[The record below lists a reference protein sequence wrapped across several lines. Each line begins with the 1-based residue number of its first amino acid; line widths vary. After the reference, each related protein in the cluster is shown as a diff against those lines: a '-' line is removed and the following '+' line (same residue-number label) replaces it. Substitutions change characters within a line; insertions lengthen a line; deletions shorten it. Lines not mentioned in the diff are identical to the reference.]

1 MKKFLC
7 YDTNDAASGKINVGA
22 NGVLKPN
29 STVPSTNG
37 AAYQQLI
44 TDGSGNT
51 KWEDRLA
58 YITDPTMTEL
68 ISENTIR
75 MTVQPDGR
83 YLGNLPMPV
92 ILSEGTTYIVKL
104 DGVEYE
110 SVCKVFDGQDGL
122 IAYIGNLAITGVEA
136 DVDDTGEPYC
146 SAGPFSGP
154 GDDYGFCTTTGE
166 RQTFSMSANV
176 GTVVPLDKKFATSI
190 VRVVDF
196 PGDWTME
203 ETKAYCDAFS
213 TGTVLICHQAGYLG
227 VCMVLAL
234 LPSDD
239 GNDMIALL
247 PSEDGIKR
255 VVCGQKGGG
264 IPV

>member
-7 YDTNDAASGKINVGA
+7 YDTNDAASGKINVSV

-37 AAYQQLI
+37 TPYQQLV
-44 TDGSGNT
+44 TDGKGGA

-83 YLGNLPMPV
+83 YLGRLPTPV

-122 IAYIGNLAITGVEA
+122 TAYIGNLTITGVEA

-146 SAGPFSGP
+146 YVGPFSGP
-154 GDDYGFCTTTGE
+154 GDDYGFFTTTGE
-166 RQTFSMSANV
+166 RHTFSLSANV
-176 GTVVPLDKKFATSI
+176 GTVVPLDKKFTTSI

-196 PGDWTME
+196 PENWTTE
-203 ETKAYCDAFS
+203 ETKTYFDAFS
-213 TGTVLICHQAGYLG
+213 TGTVLICYQASTGYAY
-227 VCMVLAL
+227 MVLAL
-234 LPSDD
+234 VPSDD
-239 GNDMIALL
+239 GNNMIALL
-247 PSEDGIKR
+247 PSKNGIKS
-255 VVCGQKGGG
+255 VICGQSPA
-264 IPV
+264 PV

>member
-7 YDTNDAASGKINVGA
+7 YDTNDAASGKVNVDSRGI
-22 NGVLKPN
+22 LKPN

-37 AAYQQLI
+37 TPYQQLV
-44 TDGSGNT
+44 TDGKGGA

-83 YLGNLPMPV
+83 YLGKLPTPV

-110 SVCKVFDGQDGL
+110 SVCKVFNGAV
-122 IAYIGNLAITGVEA
+122 AYIGNLAITGVEA
-136 DVDDTGEPYC
+136 DVDNTGEPYC
-146 SAGPFSGP
+146 YAGPISGAK
-154 GDDYGFCTTTGE
+154 DAYRFYTTTGE
-166 RQTFSMSANV
+166 QHTFSLSANV

-190 VRVVDF
+190 VRVVDS
-196 PGDWTME
+196 PVNWTE
-203 ETKAYCDAFS
+203 EEIQEYFDAFS
-213 TGTVLICHQAGYLG
+213 TGTVLICARRGMQA
-227 VCMVLAL
+227 CMVLAL
-234 LPSDD
+234 YRSGVSMKASL
-239 GNDMIALL
+239 I
-247 PSEDGIKR
+247 SEGKI
-255 VVCGQKGGG
+255 VEVICGHSPDA
-264 IPV
+264 I

>member
-7 YDTNDAASGKINVGA
+7 YDTNDAASGKINVST
-22 NGVLKPN
+22 NGVLRPN

-37 AAYQQLI
+37 AAYQQLV
-44 TDGSGNT
+44 TDGNGGV

-68 ISENTIR
+68 ISEKTIR
-75 MTVQPDGR
+75 LTKQPDGV
-83 YLGNLPMPV
+83 YYGLLPAPV
-92 ILSEGTTYIVKL
+92 ILSEGTTCIVKL

-110 SVCKVFDGQDGL
+110 SVCKVIGGEL
-122 IAYIGNLAITGVEA
+122 AYIGNLAIAGLET

-146 SAGPFSGP
+146 YVGPISGP
-154 GDDYGFCTTTGE
+154 SDSYEFFSTTGE
-166 RQTFSMSANV
+166 QHTISLSANV
-176 GTVVPLDKKFATSI
+176 GTVMPLDKKFTTSI

-196 PGDWTME
+196 PANWTEE
-203 ETKAYCDAFS
+203 ETEEYFNAFS
-213 TGTVLICHQAGYLG
+213 TGTVLICYQGGRSDA
-227 VCMVLAL
+227 CMVLAL
-234 LPSDD
+234 LHDVGRD
-239 GNDMIALL
+239 KIALL

-255 VVCGQKGGG
+255 VVCGQPAGGG

>member
-7 YDTNDAASGKINVGA
+7 YDTNDAASGKINVSA

-37 AAYQQLI
+37 ASYQQLV
-44 TDGSGNT
+44 TDGKGGV

-75 MTVQPDGR
+75 MTEQPDGR
-83 YLGNLPMPV
+83 YLGSLPTPV

-110 SVCKVFDGQDGL
+110 SVCKVFGGTA
-122 IAYIGNLAITGVEA
+122 AYIGNLAITGAEA
-136 DVDDTGEPYC
+136 GVDDTGEPYC
-146 SAGPFSGP
+146 YTGPVSGL
-154 GDDYGFCTTTGE
+154 GYNYIFFTTTGG
-166 RQTFSMSANV
+166 QHTFSLSANV

-196 PGDWTME
+196 PENWTTE

-213 TGTVLICHQAGYLG
+213 TGTVLICYKADYRGA
-227 VCMVLAL
+227 CMVLAL
-234 LPSDD
+234 VPGNND
-239 GNDMIALL
+239 NDMIALL
-247 PSEDGIKR
+247 PSKNGIES
-255 VVCGQKGGG
+255 VICGQVPL
-264 IPV
+264 PV